1 MEVSRMKKVKMYAIS
16 FGLIMVMIL
25 GTVAFAGCGEEE
37 EQVPQEPKEPKTTSY
52 TVNLYYANDEYVE
65 TGDESLP
72 KFLVEQKTI
81 EISKDENLYL
91 SLLKSLSN
99 VPKDGMSTMITEN
112 VHFNDVYISEEDRET
127 IVVDVS
133 SEGLSGGSLGESL
146 FIGQIVET
154 LLNNETL
161 SEMGEVVPTKV
172 QFLVD
177 GEVAESLMGHID
189 AMEPFTKS
197 Q

>member
-1 MEVSRMKKVKMYAIS
+1 MKKVKMYAIS

-52 TVNLYYANDEYVE
+52 TVDLYYANDEYVE

-81 EISKDENLYL
+81 EISKGENLYL

-112 VHFNDVYISEEDRET
+112 IHFNDVYISEEDRET
-127 IVVDVS
+127 IVVDVN

-161 SEMGEVVPTKV
+161 SETGEVVPTKV

>member
-1 MEVSRMKKVKMYAIS
+1 MKKVKMYAIS

-52 TVNLYYANDEYVE
+52 TVDLYYANDEYVE

-81 EISKDENLYL
+81 EISKGENLYL

-161 SEMGEVVPTKV
+161 SETGEVVPTKV

>member
-52 TVNLYYANDEYVE
+52 TVDLYYANDEYVE

-81 EISKDENLYL
+81 EISKGENLYL

-112 VHFNDVYISEEDRET
+112 IHFNDVYISEEDRET
-127 IVVDVS
+127 IVVDVN

-161 SEMGEVVPTKV
+161 SETGEVVPTKV

>member
-1 MEVSRMKKVKMYAIS
+1 MKKVKMYAIS

-52 TVNLYYANDEYVE
+52 TVDLYYANDEYVE

-81 EISKDENLYL
+81 EISKGENLYL

-127 IVVDVS
+127 IVVDVN

-161 SEMGEVVPTKV
+161 SETGEVVPTKV